1 MFERYTEKARR
12 VIFFARYEASN
23 FGSPCID
30 TQHLL
35 LGLIRED
42 KLLLHHVQLKV
53 DFETV
58 RQDVTSRIKPGKPI
72 PTNIDLPLS
81 EQAKRALKY
90 AAEEADRTDPAVV
103 LIFGDEAVGDEPAAA
118 EGGEVPDRAGKHVFR
133 KTRYEHRT
141 FSPVVRRK
149 SLTRRSLRLRR
160 GR

>member
-12 VIFFARYEASN
+12 VIFFAGYEASN
-23 FGSPCID
+23 FGSRCID

-90 AAEEADRTDPAVV
+90 AAEEADR
-103 LIFGDEAVGDEPAAA
+103 LN
-118 EGGEVPDRAGKHVFR
+118 
-133 KTRYEHRT
+133 
-141 FSPVVRRK
+141 
-149 SLTRRSLRLRR
+149 
-160 GR
+160 